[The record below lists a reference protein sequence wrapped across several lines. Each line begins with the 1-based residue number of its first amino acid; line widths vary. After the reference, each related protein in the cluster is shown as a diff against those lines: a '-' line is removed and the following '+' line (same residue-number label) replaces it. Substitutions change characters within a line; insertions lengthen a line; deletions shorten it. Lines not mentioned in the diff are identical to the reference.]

1 LKQAKKGQLHQHLPF
16 YLMLSPFL
24 ILFILFMLVPVI
36 VAMFLSFTD
45 FNGLQFPN
53 FIGLKNY
60 VRLLLG
66 DEIFKIDIQNTV
78 FLAFITGPAGY
89 ILSFSIAWLINETNK
104 RIRGLIALIVYA
116 PALSGNLY
124 FIWQLIFSGDSK
136 GFLNSALIKIGII
149 QTPVLWL
156 SDAKYTMLVVSV
168 VTIWAGFGVGF
179 LSFLAG
185 LRGLDRAY
193 YEAAAIDGLKNRLQE
208 LFYVTIP
215 QMGPQLMFGAV
226 MSISAAFSLGAI
238 NRTLTGYPST
248 NYSTDTIVLH
258 MQEYGT
264 IRFEMGYASAIA
276 VILFIIM
283 LASWDLI
290 KKLLKLFKAVD

>member
-1 LKQAKKGQLHQHLPF
+1 MKQAKKGQLHQHLPF

-283 LASWDLI
+283 LASWYLI
-290 KKLLKLFKAVD
+290 KKLLKSFKAVD